1 MKIAR
6 QFAGSIVLLGSLFML
21 EAALSESPGAPAGEA
36 ARPPVARRVDK
47 LLEMHGDRRVD
58 PYFWLRD
65 KPNPEVAAYLEAEN
79 AYAAS
84 VMKPTEPLQE
94 KLYKEILSH
103 IKETDLSVPYRFRG
117 WSYYARTEQG
127 KQYQIHCRKK
137 LPADGG
143 EGPEEVVL
151 DLNEMAKG
159 EKFMALGAYQVSD
172 DGNLV
177 AFSTDNT
184 GFRQY
189 TLRVKNLADG
199 TLFPDR
205 VEKVTSVAWAADGKT
220 LFYGVE
226 DAAKRS
232 YRIYRHV
239 LGTQKEKDAL
249 VYEEKDERFG
259 VRVSRTRSRAYL
271 LMGSSSHTASEV
283 YILPAQA
290 PDGAWKLVAAREREH
305 EYDVDHRGGL
315 LYIRTNSGGRNFR
328 LVTAKVDDPRKETW
342 KEIVP
347 HRSDVMLEDFDVF
360 ANHLVLHERKDG
372 LPRLTVNDLRTGAS
386 NPITFPEPAYA
397 LSGESNREFDTK
409 LFRYA
414 YQSFVTPRSVFDYDM
429 EAGTSKLLKETE
441 VPLYDRTR
449 YASERLWATAR
460 DGVKVPVSIVYRK
473 GVPRDGSAPL
483 FLYAYGSYGANLNV
497 TFSGN
502 RLALL
507 DRGVVV
513 AYAHIR
519 GGGDMGKAWH
529 DDGRMLRKRNTFT
542 DFIACAEFLVAQK
555 IGSKDR
561 LVIQGGS
568 AGGLLMGA
576 VVNMRPDLF
585 KAVVAQV
592 PFVDVLNTMSDS
604 TLPLTVGEFE
614 EWGNPAAKKD
624 EYEYMKSYCPYTNV
638 AAKAYPA
645 MLVKTSFNDSQ
656 VFYHEPAKWVAKL
669 RSLKTDSNPLVFKTN
684 MAAGHGGSSG
694 RYDALHETAF
704 DTAFILWQMGLA
716 G

>member
-1 MKIAR
+1 
-6 QFAGSIVLLGSLFML
+6 
-21 EAALSESPGAPAGEA
+21 
-36 ARPPVARRVDK
+36 
-47 LLEMHGDRRVD
+47 
-58 PYFWLRD
+58 
-65 KPNPEVAAYLEAEN
+65 
-79 AYAAS
+79 
-84 VMKPTEPLQE
+84 
-94 KLYKEILSH
+94 
-103 IKETDLSVPYRFRG
+103 
-117 WSYYARTEQG
+117 
-127 KQYQIHCRKK
+127 
-137 LPADGG
+137 
-143 EGPEEVVL
+143 
-151 DLNEMAKG
+151 MAKG